1 MALFENIQIYLMIS
15 LIVCSV
21 GFIAAIYAWFKPRL
35 LKSKLCWSLIFITSL
50 WNLSYSMEILS
61 QGYQAKLFW
70 CSFKLASDFSLP
82 IILLLYIL
90 QIMEIRTIDTKTQIL
105 MVTPSATATLIIF
118 TKMYEGI
125 PWVEITLEASNSYQT
140 LNVML
145 GVGYQLLITY
155 NYLIL
160 GVILLLLLRVMTI
173 SPRLYSKRLSA
184 LSIVLVVPWISHL
197 MFILGISPNNLD
209 LTPILSN
216 LAAFTVVWLKPE
228 SLYREDV
235 LPAARES
242 IVDGMLDAVL
252 LLNHRKEVLDI
263 NPAAQRIS
271 ELNKNLVLGKSICDV
286 WPKLSQGIDFESD
299 LSNQELN
306 LILHGEERIFDVTL
320 SSLMNIFDEVS
331 SLVVVLRDIT
341 ELKHYSEQLER
352 LVEERTNQLQ
362 NAERLATIGETATMV
377 GHDLR
382 NPLQVIVGY
391 LYILKNLFEDSEE
404 NPPMTEDVLA
414 MLDILSTQSGYMNKI
429 VSDLQDYARP
439 LNPQLKDV
447 LLEDLF
453 DRIISAIDHGSVDI
467 SIDFKEGNLIWADTN
482 LLRRVFTNLM
492 TNAVQAM
499 PDGGKLEIS
508 SSIKESTIVISVQDT
523 GIGIPKENIG
533 KLFKPL
539 FTTKSKGS
547 GFGLAVSKR
556 LVEVHNGR
564 IEVESEV
571 GIGTTFS
578 VYLPLHLG
586 ELDIVNSQRVPTEE
600 LVG

>member
-1 MALFENIQIYLMIS
+1 MVLFENTQIYLIVS

-21 GFIAAIYAWFKPRL
+21 GFLAAIYAWFKPRL
-35 LKSKLCWSLIFITSL
+35 FKSKLCWSLIFITSL

-61 QGYQAKLFW
+61 QGFQAKLFW

-90 QIMEIRTIDTKTQIL
+90 EFMGIRALDTKTQIL
-105 MVTPSATATLIIF
+105 MAAPSATATLIIF

-125 PWVEITLEASNSYQT
+125 PWVEITLEPGNSFQT

-145 GVGYQLLITY
+145 GVGYQLLISY

-160 GVILLLLLRVMTI
+160 GVILLILLRLMTI
-173 SPRLYSKRLSA
+173 SPKLYSKRLST
-184 LSIVLVVPWISHL
+184 LSVILVVPWISHL
-197 MFILGISPNNLD
+197 LFILGISPNDLD

-216 LAAFTVVWLKPE
+216 IAAFAVVWLKPE
-228 SLYREDV
+228 SFYREDI

-252 LLNHRKEVLDI
+252 LLNHRNEVLDL
-263 NPAAQRIS
+263 NPAAQKIS
-271 ELNKNLVLGKSICDV
+271 ALHKSLVLGKPICEV
-286 WPKLSQGIDFESD
+286 WPKLCKDIDFKTD
-299 LSNQELN
+299 LSNQKLN
-306 LILHGEERIFDVTL
+306 LILEGEERIFDVTI
-320 SSLMNIFDEVS
+320 SSIMNIFNEVS

-362 NAERLATIGETATMV
+362 NVERLATIGETATMV

-414 MLDILSTQSGYMNKI
+414 MLNILSTQSGYMNKI

-453 DRIISAIDHGSVDI
+453 DRIISAIDSGSVFI
-467 SIDFKEGNLIWADTN
+467 STDFKAGNLILADIN

-499 PDGGKLEIS
+499 PDGGKLEIF
-508 SSIKESTIVISVQDT
+508 SSIQGSNILISVQDT
-523 GIGIPKENIG
+523 GIGIPQENMG

-539 FTTKSKGS
+539 FTTKSKGT

-556 LVEVHNGR
+556 LVEVHSGR

-571 GIGTTFS
+571 GIGTTFR

-586 ELDIVNSQRVPTEE
+586 ELDLANSQRVSTEE

>member
-1 MALFENIQIYLMIS
+1 MALFENIQIYLMTS

-21 GFIAAIYAWFKPRL
+21 DFIAAIYAWFKPRL

-90 QIMEIRTIDTKTQIL
+90 QFMEIRTIDTKTQIL
-105 MVTPSATATLIIF
+105 MVIPSATATLIIF

-125 PWVEITLEASNSYQT
+125 PWVEITLEAGNSYQT

-160 GVILLLLLRVMTI
+160 GVILLLLRVMTI

-271 ELNKNLVLGKSICDV
+271 ELNKSLVLGKSICDV
-286 WPKLSQGIDFESD
+286 WPKLCQGIDFESD
-299 LSNQELN
+299 LSNQEFN
-306 LILHGEERIFDVTL
+306 LILDGEERIFDVTL
-320 SSLMNIFDEVS
+320 SSIMNIFDEVS

-453 DRIISAIDHGSVDI
+453 DRIIFAIDHGSVDI
-467 SIDFKEGNLIWADTN
+467 STDFKEGNLIWADTN

-523 GIGIPKENIG
+523 GIGIPKENMS

-571 GIGTTFS
+571 GVGTTFS

-586 ELDIVNSQRVPTEE
+586 ELDIANSQRVPTEE